1 MFQLD
6 MKSTLDNYAKVV
18 SAKLNEYLPQAKD
31 GQKSVVR
38 AMQYSLSNGG
48 KRLRPVLVLEFCKM
62 CGGDVEKAMPYACA
76 IEYIHTYS
84 LIHDDLPC
92 MDDDDMR
99 RGKPSCHKMYGE
111 ATALLA
117 GDALLTHAFEIIAN
131 ADLSD
136 EQNAM
141 AVSLLAQNSG
151 VGGMIGGQVLDLKY
165 EASDPSIS
173 DLLTVHKLKT
183 GALISAAC
191 ILGCIAA
198 GASDEKILAASQF
211 AYFLGIAFQIKD
223 DLLDVLG
230 DEEKLGKPIGSDAE
244 NDKTTYVSLV
254 GVEKAQQ
261 DVELL
266 TKNAIEKLSAFDN
279 SDFVKTL
286 ADYLINREN

>member
-1 MFQLD
+1 MFVMD
-6 MKSTLDNYAKVV
+6 MKSQLDSYAKEV
-18 SAKLNEYLPQAKD
+18 SEKLNTFLPQAKD

-62 CGGDVEKAMPYACA
+62 CGGDIEKAMAYACA
-76 IEYIHTYS
+76 IEYVHTYS

-131 ADLSD
+131 ADFSD
-136 EQNAM
+136 EQNTM

-165 EASDPSIS
+165 EGSDPSIS

-191 ILGCIAA
+191 ILGCIAG
-198 GASDEKILAASQF
+198 GASEEQILAASQF

-230 DEEKLGKPIGSDAE
+230 DEEKLGKPIGSDAD
-244 NDKTTYVSLV
+244 NDKTTYVTLV
-254 GVEKAQQ
+254 GVEKAQE
-261 DVELL
+261 DVEAL
-266 TKNAIEKLSAFDN
+266 TKNAKEKLSAFEN
-279 SDFVKTL
+279 TEFISKL
-286 ADYLINREN
+286 ADYLINRDN